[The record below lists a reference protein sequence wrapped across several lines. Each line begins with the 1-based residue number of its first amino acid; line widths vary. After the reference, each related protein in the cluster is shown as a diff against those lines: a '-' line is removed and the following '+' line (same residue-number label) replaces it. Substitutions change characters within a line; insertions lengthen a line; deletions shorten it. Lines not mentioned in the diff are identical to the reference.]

1 MKKRL
6 FTDSDIEPTDYLLEK
21 HLGKAMHFYK
31 RILGASGN
39 CRRQWQFNRGN
50 GWILRVHNAYKPLYY
65 LIAFDEGIEVS
76 LTIRDSERE
85 DFLKS
90 AGLELSYP
98 ELRSGTRYSGG
109 YALRFEIE
117 NEVDCSSASQFLAH
131 LMKTRIPITKSFSLK
146 KIKKD
151 TGSNRGHNVTL
162 LLEQEKRACFAGE
175 LQSVIEAKRQFRKTR
190 HITNRCS

>member
-6 FTDSDIEPTDYLLEK
+6 FTDSAVEPTDYLLEK
-21 HLGKAMHFYK
+21 HLGKAMLFYK
-31 RILGASGN
+31 RIMGTSGN

-50 GWILRVHNAYKPLYY
+50 GWILKVHNAYKPLYY

-85 DFLKS
+85 DFLKKV
-90 AGLELSYP
+90 GLEMSYP
-98 ELRSGTRYSGG
+98 ELTSGTKYSGG

-131 LMKTRIPITKSFSLK
+131 LMKTRIPTTKSFPLK
-146 KIKKD
+146 RIKK
-151 TGSNRGHNVTL
+151 TR
-162 LLEQEKRACFAGE
+162 
-175 LQSVIEAKRQFRKTR
+175 EAIVVGR
-190 HITNRCS
+190 

>member
-6 FTDSDIEPTDYLLEK
+6 FTDSAVEPTDYLLEE
-21 HLGKAMHFYK
+21 HLGKAMRFYK
-31 RILGASGN
+31 TIMGTSIN

-85 DFLKS
+85 DFLKMV
-90 AGLELSYP
+90 GLEMSYP
-98 ELRSGTRYSGG
+98 ELTSGTKYSGG

-117 NEVDCSSASQFLAH
+117 NEVDCRSASQFLAH
-131 LMKTRIPITKSFSLK
+131 LMKTRIPTTKSFPLK
-146 KIKKD
+146 RIKK
-151 TGSNRGHNVTL
+151 TR
-162 LLEQEKRACFAGE
+162 
-175 LQSVIEAKRQFRKTR
+175 EAIVGAR
-190 HITNRCS
+190 